1 MTWLY
6 LASVFSAGYISHSG
20 GNVWPF
26 GLSDNK
32 IKTRKLSLCVWPA
45 LRNPAERSA
54 SSRPENT
61 EKCKRPRVC
70 APTRAL
76 AKETESGRER
86 VENTPSVWKGQGVW
100 INSDRAT
107 GIWTQM
113 AHNLPSPLN
122 YAVWLLPP
130 RPRPPRPSL
139 LSDQNHSQAIG
150 RARLDG
156 AASHSGH
163 TIKSRAR
170 IKPKESTS
178 STHQN
183 CFFITLFYFVYIHY
197 ITQQFLQS
205 EDFLAGPHFSS
216 HLYP

>member
-1 MTWLY
+1 MTWPY

-61 EKCKRPRVC
+61 EKYKHPRVC
-70 APTRAL
+70 APTRSL
-76 AKETESGRER
+76 AKGGG
-86 VENTPSVWKGQGVW
+86 NTLSVWKGQGVW

-122 YAVWLLPP
+122 YAVWLPRSPP
-130 RPRPPRPSL
+130 PPACPCSL
-139 LSDQNHSQAIG
+139 TRIT
-150 RARLDG
+150 ARR
-156 AASHSGH
+156 S
-163 TIKSRAR
+163 
-170 IKPKESTS
+170 
-178 STHQN
+178 
-183 CFFITLFYFVYIHY
+183 F
-197 ITQQFLQS
+197 
-205 EDFLAGPHFSS
+205 GPG
-216 HLYP
+216 